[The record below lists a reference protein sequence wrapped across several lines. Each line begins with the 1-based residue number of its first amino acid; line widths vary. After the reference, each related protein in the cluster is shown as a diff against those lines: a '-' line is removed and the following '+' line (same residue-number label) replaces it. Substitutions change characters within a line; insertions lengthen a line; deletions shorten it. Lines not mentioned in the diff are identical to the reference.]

1 MDELLSRERVELALS
16 HKNTDRVPTDFWA
29 VEEVIKNLSIH
40 FNHASEEEILQYL
53 NVDLRFVWPDY
64 IGPANLVLPDGSY
77 IDYMGHHHR
86 IVSNDFCTYEEY
98 AGFPLAYV
106 QTLDDLTRYDKWPDA
121 NWWNWDTFS
130 EKIGDLHDKYYI
142 KLHAGGI
149 FEQAWGLRGNEEF
162 FVDMGTNPEI
172 PHYIMNK
179 ICDFYC
185 CFIKKAMEAAGDKID
200 MVYTYDDI
208 ASQNSLLMSPGMWA
222 EFIKPYHEKV
232 NKVIKNYGKKIM
244 YHSCGAIRPLI
255 GELQKLHIDVL
266 NPLQP
271 LAKGMDL
278 TEIKNTYGNKLCFH
292 GAIDIQELLPKGPPG
307 RIKKEAQ
314 RVVNILG
321 KDGGFI
327 LASAHYIQADTPV
340 ENILAL
346 YDLKCRVPIN
356 L

>member
-98 AGFPLAYV
+98 AGFPLAHV

-162 FVDMGTNPEI
+162 FVDM
-172 PHYIMNK
+172 
-179 ICDFYC
+179 
-185 CFIKKAMEAAGDKID
+185 
-200 MVYTYDDI
+200 
-208 ASQNSLLMSPGMWA
+208 
-222 EFIKPYHEKV
+222 
-232 NKVIKNYGKKIM
+232 
-244 YHSCGAIRPLI
+244 
-255 GELQKLHIDVL
+255 VL
-266 NPLQP
+266 
-271 LAKGMDL
+271 
-278 TEIKNTYGNKLCFH
+278 T
-292 GAIDIQELLPKGPPG
+292 PK
-307 RIKKEAQ
+307 
-314 RVVNILG
+314 
-321 KDGGFI
+321 
-327 LASAHYIQADTPV
+327 Y
-340 ENILAL
+340 
-346 YDLKCRVPIN
+346 PII
-356 L
+356 